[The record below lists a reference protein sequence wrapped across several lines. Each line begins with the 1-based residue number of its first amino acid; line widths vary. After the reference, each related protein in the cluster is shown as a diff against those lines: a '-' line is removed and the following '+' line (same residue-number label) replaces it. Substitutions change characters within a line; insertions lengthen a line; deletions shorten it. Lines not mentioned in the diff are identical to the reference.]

1 MSLMYGRV
9 ANPRVR
15 GGLTHL
21 KNIPT
26 GSSGVGTGIENRPFS
41 SCLVPLFYDES
52 WCTTFHMKMS
62 LHSHPK
68 ITNLHMKGCE
78 KERFEKE
85 AQDNSEMAYFFF
97 LSMSAMMFTGYPL
110 DSNAI

>member
-1 MSLMYGRV
+1 
-9 ANPRVR
+9 
-15 GGLTHL
+15 
-21 KNIPT
+21 
-26 GSSGVGTGIENRPFS
+26 
-41 SCLVPLFYDES
+41 
-52 WCTTFHMKMS
+52 
-62 LHSHPK
+62 
-68 ITNLHMKGCE
+68 MKGCE